1 MSLSGFFR
9 DYVYIPLGG
18 NRRFQLRNM
27 LVVWLLTGFWH
38 GASWNFVLWGL
49 YYFLMLALEKYVYG
63 KLLQKLPKIIRL
75 IYSLFIVIIGWVFFY
90 FEDLT
95 SIKDMLGTMF
105 GVGDYALYTAG
116 DLTTLTNNV
125 FLLAVCVIAVTP
137 LLKNIADK
145 AKSKLL
151 ATPNGVIVN
160 GIGTLAFQAAVLL
173 LCSACLVGST
183 YNPFLYF
190 RF

>member
-1 MSLSGFFR
+1 M
-9 DYVYIPLGG
+9 
-18 NRRFQLRNM
+18 
-27 LVVWLLTGFWH
+27 
-38 GASWNFVLWGL
+38 
-49 YYFLMLALEKYVYG
+49 
-63 KLLQKLPKIIRL
+63 
-75 IYSLFIVIIGWVFFY
+75 FFY

-95 SIKDMLGTMF
+95 SIRDMLGTMF
-105 GVGDYALYTAG
+105 GISDYALYTAG

-145 AKSKLL
+145 TKSKLL

-160 GIGTLAFQAAVLL
+160 GIGTLVFQTAVLL